1 MAWKTTDTKDKL
13 LDAARSEF
21 SEYGY
26 NDASLRRIAATVG
39 IAAPSVYNHF
49 SSKAE
54 MFAALVEPVIQKV
67 SETFH
72 ATDDQKQDALNQHN
86 TDQAFEKSDTMRPIL
101 DFVFDNL
108 EDVKLLLFCSQGTEY
123 ENILDKA
130 AKMES
135 DATWQM
141 MQKAGY
147 SPFSEQ
153 DKETLFLLMRHQYQT
168 YAEAIRLGFSKEK
181 TAAYWKAVR
190 DFYDAGWNQMLN
202 S

>member
-13 LDAARSEF
+13 LDAAREEF
-21 SEYGY
+21 SKYGFA
-26 NDASLRRIAATVG
+26 NASLRRIATTVG

-54 MFAALVEPVIQKV
+54 MFSALVEPVIQKI

-72 ATDDQKQDALNQHN
+72 AADEQKQETLNQHD
-86 TDQAFEKSDTMRPIL
+86 TEQAFEKDNTMRPIL
-101 DFVFDNL
+101 DFVFENL

-147 SPFSEQ
+147 PPISDDEKQ
-153 DKETLFLLMRHQYQT
+153 TLFLLMRHQYQT
-168 YAEAIRLGFSKEK
+168 YAEALRLGFSKER

-190 DFYDAGWNQMLN
+190 DFYDAGWHEMMNN
-202 S
+202 

>member
-123 ENILDKA
+123 ENILDKDA
-130 AKMES
+130 EMES
-135 DATWQM
+135 EATWQM

-147 SPFSEQ
+147 SRF
-153 DKETLFLLMRHQYQT
+153 
-168 YAEAIRLGFSKEK
+168 
-181 TAAYWKAVR
+181 
-190 DFYDAGWNQMLN
+190 
-202 S
+202 

>member
-13 LDAARSEF
+13 LDAAREEF
-21 SEYGY
+21 SKYGFA
-26 NDASLRRIAATVG
+26 DASLRRIATTVG

-54 MFAALVEPVIQKV
+54 MFSALVEPVIQKI

-72 ATDDQKQDALNQHN
+72 AADEQKQETLNQHD
-86 TDQAFEKSDTMRPIL
+86 TEQAFEKDNTMRPIL
-101 DFVFDNL
+101 DFVFENL

-135 DATWQM
+135 NATWRM
-141 MQKAGY
+141 MEEAGY
-147 SPFSEQ
+147 PPMSEHQ
-153 DKETLFLLMRHQYQT
+153 KETLFLLMRHQYQT
-168 YAEAIRLGFSKEK
+168 YAEAIRLGFSKER
-181 TAAYWKAVR
+181 TAEYWKAVR
-190 DFYDAGWNQMLN
+190 EFYDAGWHKML
-202 S
+202 SS

>member
-13 LDAARSEF
+13 LDAAREEF
-21 SEYGY
+21 SKYGFA
-26 NDASLRRIAATVG
+26 NASLRRIATTVG

-54 MFAALVEPVIQKV
+54 MFSALVEPIIQKI
-67 SETFH
+67 SDTFH
-72 ATDDQKQDALNQHN
+72 ATDEQKQKALNQHD
-86 TDQAFEKSDTMRPIL
+86 TEQAFEKDNTMRPIL
-101 DFVFDNL
+101 DFVFENL

-147 SPFSEQ
+147 PPISDDEKQ
-153 DKETLFLLMRHQYQT
+153 TLFLLMRHQYQT
-168 YAEAIRLGFSKEK
+168 YAEALRLGFSKER

-190 DFYDAGWNQMLN
+190 DFYDAGWHEMMNN
-202 S
+202 